1 MRGTERAVTFL
12 YTFADFELDD
22 RSRELRKRGR
32 ALPVAQQPL
41 RMLIVLVAA
50 PGALVTR
57 DELRARIWGPGIH
70 VDFDR
75 AINKAIAHLRQ
86 VLGDDASRPR
96 FIETLPGRGHR
107 VASVESDAD
116 RHGHHCRVPKLN

>member
-1 MRGTERAVTFL
+1 MTFL
-12 YTFADFELDD
+12 YRFVDFELDN
-22 RSRELRKRGR
+22 RSRELRRHGR

-41 RMLIVLVAA
+41 RILLALVAA

-75 AINKAIAHLRQ
+75 AINKAIAQLRQ
-86 VLGDDASRPR
+86 FLGDDASRPR
-96 FIETLPGRGHR
+96 FIETLPGRGYR
-107 VASVESDAD
+107 FIADVASVTASRQIDGSHSARD
-116 RHGHHCRVPKLN
+116 TASG